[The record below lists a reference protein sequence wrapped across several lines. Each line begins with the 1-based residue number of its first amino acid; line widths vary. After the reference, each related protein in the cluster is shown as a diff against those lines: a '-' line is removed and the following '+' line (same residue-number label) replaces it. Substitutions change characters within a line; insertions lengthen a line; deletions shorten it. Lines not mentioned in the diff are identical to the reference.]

1 MTPDFF
7 NLPPRF
13 DELNLALRCA
23 SVQIC
28 SWSCFAEDSQLK
40 ARFCRILLHF
50 TVSLD
55 FWAQV
60 TTLHLITN
68 LNIQTLHHLH
78 LHWVRTNIFKKLGF
92 TYFQCQYLSV
102 LCKSSKMDWHHNFGH
117 KSFSPEQRGRFLGQI
132 ALEIKQNSSHLW
144 ILHWTKKPQ
153 SWLETQRQPRLTS
166 AVRQE
171 RS

>member
-1 MTPDFF
+1 MCIGA
-7 NLPPRF
+7 NLQLKLFCRGF
-13 DELNLALRCA
+13 
-23 SVQIC
+23 SVQ
-28 SWSCFAEDSQLK
+28 SYFAENSQLK
-40 ARFCRILLHF
+40 ARFYRILLHF
-50 TVSLD
+50 TVS
-55 FWAQV
+55 FNFEAQV

-68 LNIQTLHHLH
+68 LNIQTRKHLH
-78 LHWVRTNIFKKLGF
+78 LHWVKTNILKKLGF

-117 KSFSPEQRGRFLGQI
+117 KSFSPEQRRRFLGQI

-144 ILHWTKKPQ
+144 ILHWMKKPQ